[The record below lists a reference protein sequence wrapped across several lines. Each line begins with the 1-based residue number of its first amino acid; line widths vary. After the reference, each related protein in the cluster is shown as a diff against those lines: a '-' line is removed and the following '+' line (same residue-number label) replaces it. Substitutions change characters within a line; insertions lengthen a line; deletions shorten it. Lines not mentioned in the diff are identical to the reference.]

1 MCTARPAASQVRADL
16 LKRAAAR
23 SFRGSRPPRISLP
36 HAAMAWAPNWE
47 ERLAWVARN
56 GLPVIFTEARVE
68 DNGFFA
74 LYLRPD
80 EALLPRSDVSRLHI
94 SLGYSCDYP
103 TGVAEVLCEAINA
116 AWADRFH
123 VLDIEWFGKGGA
135 AMVRGSD
142 PVSQDVVIQ
151 VAHRCGHYGNGVHV
165 KPRQLHVS
173 L

>member
-1 MCTARPAASQVRADL
+1 
-16 LKRAAAR
+16 
-23 SFRGSRPPRISLP
+23 
-36 HAAMAWAPNWE
+36 MAWAPNWE

-56 GLPVIFTEARVE
+56 GLPVVFTEARVE

-74 LYLRPD
+74 LYLRAD
-80 EALLPRSDVSRLHI
+80 EALLPRSDVSRGWELHI
-94 SLGYSCDYP
+94 SLGYESDYP
-103 TGVAEVLCEAINA
+103 EGVAEVLCEAINA
-116 AWADRFH
+116 AWADRYH

-142 PVSQDVVIQ
+142 PVSQDLVIQ

>member
-1 MCTARPAASQVRADL
+1 
-16 LKRAAAR
+16 
-23 SFRGSRPPRISLP
+23 
-36 HAAMAWAPNWE
+36 MAWAPNWE

-56 GLPVIFTEARVE
+56 GLPIIFTEARVE
-68 DNGFFA
+68 DSGFFA
-74 LYLRPD
+74 LYLRAD
-80 EALLPRSDVSRLHI
+80 EALLPRSDVSRGWELHI
-94 SLGYSCDYP
+94 SLGYESDYP
-103 TGVAEVLCEAINA
+103 AGVAEVLCEAINA
-116 AWADRFH
+116 AWAGRFH

-142 PVSQDVVIQ
+142 PVSQDLVIQ